1 VYIFTDIMYQLTV
14 LAAPAQSAWS
24 RSSSDEQGSLG
35 YGTVAIAITCGTF
48 VAWSL
53 GGKPVTAESRH

>member
-1 VYIFTDIMYQLTV
+1 MYQLTV